1 MEVIFESRDPAGSHL
16 RDLAERRVR
25 FVMRRMSWLI
35 PRARVRLSDVANVH
49 GSRGGEDK
57 SCRLEIKTDHIGT
70 VAVTTTAHDWRV
82 ALDHA
87 LARASRV
94 LLRNLKRTHS
104 YRGSR
109 SPAIDFQS

>member
-1 MEVIFESRDPAGSHL
+1 MEVIFESRDPAGMHL

-25 FVMRRMSWLI
+25 FVMRRMKWLI
-35 PRARVRLSDVANVH
+35 PRARVRLSDVN
-49 GSRGGEDK
+49 GPRGGEDK
-57 SCRLEIKTDHIGT
+57 SCRLEIKTDHIGM
-70 VAVTTTAHDWRV
+70 VAVTTTAQDWRV

-87 LARASRV
+87 LARASRM
-94 LLRNLKRTHS
+94 LLRNLKRTNS